1 MRRHFA
7 GVAIGLTVLWAAAAW
22 AGPDDVLKSLEPQGR
37 VTDLAGVFAPEER
50 AALETWLLAV
60 DGRTGAEIA
69 VVALKTLDGGE
80 VDDFAVRLFE
90 KWGIGKKG
98 KDNGVLI
105 LAAVEDRRARIEVG
119 YGLEATLPDAAAGRI
134 LDEAAIPLFREG
146 RYGEGLSR
154 AAQAVAARIV
164 PDALAGLTNPVP
176 SFTTQVAAAAAPE
189 VQRVGGIPTGAIV
202 FFVFV
207 AAIILL
213 GIFSKKTGRGGGS
226 SGSSGS
232 SFRSSSSSSSRSSSS
247 FGGGRSGGGG
257 ASRSW

>member
-1 MRRHFA
+1 MKRHFVGA
-7 GVAIGLTVLWAAAAW
+7 AIGLAVLWAVGAP

-50 AALETWLLAV
+50 AALEAWLLAV
-60 DGRTGAEIA
+60 DGRIGAEIA

-105 LAAVEDRRARIEVG
+105 LAAIDDRCARIEVG
-119 YGLEATLPDAAAGRI
+119 YGLEAVLPDAAAGRI

-146 RYGEGLSR
+146 RHGEGLSR
-154 AAQAVAARIV
+154 AAQAVAARIGGDAWSAASNAV
-164 PDALAGLTNPVP
+164 PA
-176 SFTTQVAAAAAPE
+176 FTTVVATASAPE
-189 VQRVGGIPTGAIV
+189 GGASGGFPTGAIV
-202 FFVFV
+202 FLVFV
-207 AAIILL
+207 VIIIVM
-213 GIFSKKTGRGGGS
+213 GKFAKKTGRGGGS

-232 SFRSSSSSSSRSSSS
+232 SFRSSSSSGSSSS